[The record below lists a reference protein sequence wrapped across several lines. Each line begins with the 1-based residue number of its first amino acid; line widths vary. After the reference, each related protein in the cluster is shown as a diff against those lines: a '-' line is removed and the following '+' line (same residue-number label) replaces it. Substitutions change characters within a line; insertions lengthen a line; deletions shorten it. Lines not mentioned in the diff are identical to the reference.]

1 MYLWRIKLL
10 KYNLIKQGQI
20 IHQSL
25 QLRELVTKM
34 AIILQIFY
42 VPTLNYFKHVLGRY
56 YNYI

>member
-1 MYLWRIKLL
+1 MMEKLL

-56 YNYI
+56 